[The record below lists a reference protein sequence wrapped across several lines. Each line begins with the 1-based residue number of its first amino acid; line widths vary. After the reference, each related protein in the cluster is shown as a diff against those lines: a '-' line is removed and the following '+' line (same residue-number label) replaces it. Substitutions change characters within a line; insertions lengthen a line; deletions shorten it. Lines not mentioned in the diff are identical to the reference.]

1 MRKVWP
7 AAVVL
12 AAATLLTATGCSSS
26 FFEPMA
32 DPVGAWTLSADG
44 GSTIVM
50 RDDHTF
56 TAEGV
61 PRGLAC
67 ARVPVMVTPAGCSS
81 GSLPVDF
88 SGSWDLEEGNTIV
101 VVFHTDDRRV
111 MSGVRSGKTLG
122 FWIGDP
128 ERPDPT
134 YEYIRD

>member
-1 MRKVWP
+1 MPNSWT
-7 AAVVL
+7 AAVAL

-32 DPVGAWTLSADG
+32 DSVGTWTLSPDG

-56 TAEGV
+56 TAEGIPQSV
-61 PRGLAC
+61 AC
-67 ARVPVMVTPAGCSS
+67 ARVPVVGIPAECST

-101 VVFHTDDRRV
+101 VVFETDNRWV
-111 MSGVRSGKTLG
+111 MSGIRSGKTLG
-122 FWIGDP
+122 FWVGDR

-134 YEYIRD
+134 YKYIHD

>member
-1 MRKVWP
+1 M
-7 AAVVL
+7 AL

-32 DPVGAWTLSADG
+32 DPVGTWTLAPDG
-44 GSTIVM
+44 GSTIVL

-61 PRGLAC
+61 PQGVAC
-67 ARVPVMVTPAGCSS
+67 ARDLTVDILDGCST

-88 SGSWDLEEGNTIV
+88 SGSWDLEEGNIIV
-101 VVFHTDDRRV
+101 VVFETDDRWV

-122 FWIGDP
+122 FWVGDR

-134 YEYIRD
+134 YKYIHD